1 MCGGVAYKPCKLYIL
16 QLAHAEEGRALI
28 IIKEICEIV

>member
-1 MCGGVAYKPCKLYIL
+1 MCGGMAYIPCKLYI